1 MHVVYLIFNGSA
13 IWLLCRPK
21 LNLPLEDGIAAIIM
35 SSQKSAPVAVT
46 VISYLTND
54 GIKQGLFAIPAIIG
68 QIAQIFMG
76 IGLAK
81 YFAHLV
87 AKEQRDWCSDTVLRT
102 TNLAFSGRRNLA
114 FMCDAV
120 LNLDVAGE
128 MCQVPIGLLSL
139 VVDVG
144 LFLQN
149 LTHLKIK

>member
-1 MHVVYLIFNGSA
+1 MCGAAILMHVVYLIFNGSA

-87 AKEQRDWCSDTVLRT
+87 AKEQRD
-102 TNLAFSGRRNLA
+102 
-114 FMCDAV
+114 
-120 LNLDVAGE
+120 
-128 MCQVPIGLLSL
+128 
-139 VVDVG
+139 
-144 LFLQN
+144 
-149 LTHLKIK
+149 